1 MIQMHM
7 INKAVAQYRW
17 KIPALMMILCL
28 SACGT
33 SQKAVG
39 NLEAIDS
46 QASNKVSIKSVWSLA
61 LGKPN
66 YIPHFQPRQGLLAVS
81 SADGLVKVINEKGD
95 AIWSVNIQA
104 PIAAGVGF
112 DGERGAVIANNDEL
126 VVLNKSGVLWRK
138 PLRGRTATAPFMAG
152 ERVFVLGLDRAV
164 DAFDAVDGRY
174 LWRYQR
180 SGDPLALQSIGVIGA
195 YRNTLLVGHGSR
207 LLGLNSVTGTL
218 QWDVAVAIPKGL
230 DEIERLSEL
239 VGGLV
244 KVSDTAYCVRAYQSA
259 IGCVDVDKSSLR
271 WSRKLLGTDALAGN
285 SEILV
290 ATDAVDRL
298 NGWNSQT
305 GQLLW
310 SNESFVRRGLSAPAI
325 WDDMVVVGDA
335 EGTLHFLVSATGKT
349 IFRESTGSS
358 AIESAPLVF
367 GKTLLVV
374 NSKGDLLAFRANN
387 K

>member
-1 MIQMHM
+1 
-7 INKAVAQYRW
+7 
-17 KIPALMMILCL
+17 
-28 SACGT
+28 
-33 SQKAVG
+33 
-39 NLEAIDS
+39 
-46 QASNKVSIKSVWSLA
+46 
-61 LGKPN
+61 
-66 YIPHFQPRQGLLAVS
+66 
-81 SADGLVKVINEKGD
+81 
-95 AIWSVNIQA
+95 
-104 PIAAGVGF
+104 
-112 DGERGAVIANNDEL
+112 
-126 VVLNKSGVLWRK
+126 
-138 PLRGRTATAPFMAG
+138 
-152 ERVFVLGLDRAV
+152 
-164 DAFDAVDGRY
+164 
-174 LWRYQR
+174 
-180 SGDPLALQSIGVIGA
+180 
-195 YRNTLLVGHGSR
+195 
-207 LLGLNSVTGTL
+207 LGLNSVTGTL